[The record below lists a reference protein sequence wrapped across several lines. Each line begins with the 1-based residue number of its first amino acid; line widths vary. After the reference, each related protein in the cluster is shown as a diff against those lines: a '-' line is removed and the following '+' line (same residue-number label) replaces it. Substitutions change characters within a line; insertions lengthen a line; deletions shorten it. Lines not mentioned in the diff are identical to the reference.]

1 MAKKTSKII
10 QQKAPPKKE
19 KLSGGAKFGIFVCI
33 IAVAALAF
41 IAVAALAFAAA
52 ERLGITG
59 THFLFKG
66 ETVEKSGAAPS
77 SVTVSRTGKTE
88 QGVVREKTAGK
99 TSGEKV
105 ADKKTSAVAGKKSE
119 NATGSKKSPTSRN
132 KKSSSKKAKAPV
144 QPLPLSA
151 FVDISRKPHTWPG
164 FIRLTRSRTI
174 TMSDPQTG
182 ASMGR
187 MEVPSGT
194 VVKVFKVLPTGTLEV
209 FDRTGQKFQ
218 VEASGTNFS
227 AAYAAV
233 KNKPKKKSKSKKVVA
248 KTSEKTEPKNV
259 PAIVIPPGPDRKK
272 AGGTPVMSAFGV
284 AFDEDEEWEDD
295 ADYE

>member
-1 MAKKTSKII
+1 MAKKTSQII

-19 KLSGGAKFGIFVCI
+19 KLSGGAKFGIFVC
-33 IAVAALAF
+33 V

-52 ERLGITG
+52 ERLGVTG

-66 ETVEKSGAAPS
+66 EIVEENEVASPS
-77 SVTVSRTGKTE
+77 AVARTDRAE
-88 QGVVREKTAGK
+88 QGAVREKTAGK

-105 ADKKTSAVAGKKSE
+105 ADKKTSDGAGKKSG
-119 NATGSKKSPTSRN
+119 NTASSKKSSASRN
-132 KKSSSKKAKAPV
+132 KKSSSKKAKAPA
-144 QPLPLSA
+144 QPLPLAA

-174 TMSDPQTG
+174 SMTDPQTG

-233 KNKPKKKSKSKKVVA
+233 KNKPKKKSKPKKVVA
-248 KTSEKTEPKNV
+248 KAPEKAEPKNIPAVVV
-259 PAIVIPPGPDRKK
+259 PPEPDRKK

>member
-1 MAKKTSKII
+1 MAKKTSQII

-19 KLSGGAKFGIFVCI
+19 KLSGGAKFGIFVC
-33 IAVAALAF
+33 V

-52 ERLGITG
+52 ERLGVTG

-66 ETVEKSGAAPS
+66 EIVEENEVASPS
-77 SVTVSRTGKTE
+77 AVARTDRAE
-88 QGVVREKTAGK
+88 QGAVREKTAGK

-105 ADKKTSAVAGKKSE
+105 ADKRTSDSAGKKSGD
-119 NATGSKKSPTSRN
+119 TTSSKKNSASRN
-132 KKSSSKKAKAPV
+132 KKSSSKKTKAPA
-144 QPLPLSA
+144 QPLPLAA

-174 TMSDPQTG
+174 SMTDPQTG

-233 KNKPKKKSKSKKVVA
+233 KNKPKKKSKPKKVVA
-248 KTSEKTEPKNV
+248 NAPEKAEPKNIPAVVV
-259 PAIVIPPGPDRKK
+259 PPEPDRKK

>member
-1 MAKKTSKII
+1 MAKKTSQII

-19 KLSGGAKFGIFVCI
+19 KLSGGAKFGVFVC
-33 IAVAALAF
+33 V

-52 ERLGITG
+52 ERLGVTG

-66 ETVEKSGAAPS
+66 EIVEENEVASPS
-77 SVTVSRTGKTE
+77 AVARTDRAE
-88 QGVVREKTAGK
+88 QGAVRGKTAGK

-105 ADKKTSAVAGKKSE
+105 ADKKTSDGAGKKSG
-119 NATGSKKSPTSRN
+119 NTTSSKKSSASRN
-132 KKSSSKKAKAPV
+132 KKSSSKKAKSPA
-144 QPLPLSA
+144 QPLPLAA

-174 TMSDPQTG
+174 SMTDPQTG

-233 KNKPKKKSKSKKVVA
+233 KNKPKKKSKPKKVVA
-248 KTSEKTEPKNV
+248 KAPEKAEPKNIPAVVV
-259 PAIVIPPGPDRKK
+259 PPEPDRKK